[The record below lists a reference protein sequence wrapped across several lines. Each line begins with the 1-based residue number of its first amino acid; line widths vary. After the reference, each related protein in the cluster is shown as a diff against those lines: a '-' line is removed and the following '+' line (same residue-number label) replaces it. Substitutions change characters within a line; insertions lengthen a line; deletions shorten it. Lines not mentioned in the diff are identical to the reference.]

1 MTTDQLERALTLRD
15 LTDPAAGPHAVQ
27 VVVDAIEQA
36 LVNRWPIPIWRD
48 PGPRVVAVEDNY
60 DRLRYTCDAVVR
72 DRRYTRYVGSGQM
85 LRSHTTARI
94 PTLLDRLAT
103 TDPTT
108 ANPGEVILSVPG
120 LCYRRDVID
129 CHHVGEPHQMDLW
142 RIRRTGPPLS
152 EQDLEEMI
160 AVVMSSV
167 LPDARWHTVPN
178 VHPYTVAGRE
188 IYADVRGQEVEVGE
202 CGLAHPAILAAA
214 GLPADASGLAMG
226 VGLDRLTMLAKGIDD
241 IRLLRSIDPRVAV
254 QMGDLETYRPVSVM
268 PPVRRDLSI
277 AVDADLDAELL
288 GDRVRNLLG
297 PRASAVE
304 EVAILTET
312 LYHELPGS
320 ALSRLGLRE
329 GQKNVLVRVVLRALD
344 RTLTTAEAN
353 EIRDRIYV
361 GLHEGSVLELAVA
374 DHSRHDER
382 A

>member
-15 LTDPAAGPHAVQ
+15 LTDPAAGPHALQ
-27 VVVDAIEQA
+27 LVVDAIEHA
-36 LVNRWPIPIWRD
+36 LVDRWPIPIWRD
-48 PGPRVVAVEDNY
+48 PGPRVVAVADNY
-60 DRLRYTCDAVVR
+60 DRLRYTQDAVVR
-72 DRRYTRYVGSGQM
+72 DRRYTRYVRSGQM

-94 PTLLDRLAT
+94 PALLDRLAMT
-103 TDPTT
+103 NPTM
-108 ANPGEVILSVPG
+108 ADPGEVLLSVPG

-129 CHHVGEPHQMDLW
+129 RHHVGEPHQMDLW
-142 RIRRTGPPLS
+142 RIRRSGPPLS
-152 EQDLEEMI
+152 EQDLDAMI
-160 AVVMSSV
+160 ATVMSSV
-167 LPDARWHTVPN
+167 LADAHWRTVPN
-178 VHPYTVAGRE
+178 MHPYTVAGRE

-202 CGLAHPAILAAA
+202 CGLAHPAVLAAA

-241 IRLLRSIDPRVAV
+241 IRLLRSIDLRIAV
-254 QMGDLETYRPVSVM
+254 QMGDLEPYRPVSVM

-277 AVDADLDAELL
+277 AVDANLDAELL

-297 PRASAVE
+297 PQASAVE

-312 LYHELPGS
+312 SYQELPES

-361 GLHEGSVLELAVA
+361 GLHEGTVLELAVA
-374 DHSRHDER
+374 DHSRRTAR